1 MNNRRNAAAE
11 QARHERTFEAIASG
25 EEGYDL
31 VFDPATGQLVAV
43 DDEGDEDRL
52 PATQMAREGFFCVR
66 QPADCDISPAPE
78 QRCLAP
84 RWEPPTDH
92 HTGGYG
98 RRVVSLNP
106 SQPNQR

>member
-31 VFDPATGQLVAV
+31 VFDPATGQLVAA

-52 PATQMAREGFFCVR
+52 PATQMAREGFFCGR
-66 QPADCDISPAPE
+66 QPRLAWPLTSVPSPTK
-78 QRCLAP
+78 RN
-84 RWEPPTDH
+84 
-92 HTGGYG
+92 
-98 RRVVSLNP
+98 RR
-106 SQPNQR
+106 